1 MIKSINRLN
10 TTKPHAIGSLKSQL
24 HLRPS
29 YHELLKE
36 TLVEDENRP
45 SIEDVIDRKA
55 TRYRLNQYGSQWD
68 NKDSLGLLNQETMKR
83 KEELRKAE
91 TTASSSRITSRSSS
105 KSAFSTPDSPLTEY
119 EEYENDIQAS
129 FEEQDRQVREKRE
142 KLSPSIHEDLNK
154 ASSSSIPEGV
164 VVHSMT
170 SDDELPPLEPIE
182 ETATAKKGKD
192 NDDDDKQTTISD
204 TEIMEMHEKANEM
217 ELQNVENEE
226 VDDEQIFKNYLE
238 TIKWMWPVY
247 LSKNPGTMMDNI
259 ISKLHQFNVINAD
272 KYDEFKELLDEYNNA
287 STTER
292 KGIRTQLETYYKD
305 NVYNKYF
312 KQKPSSS
319 TQQ

>member
-29 YHELLKE
+29 YDELLKE

-105 KSAFSTPDSPLTEY
+105 KSAFSTPYSPLTEY
-119 EEYENDIQAS
+119 EEYENGIQAS

-192 NDDDDKQTTISD
+192 NDDDKQTTISD
-204 TEIMEMHEKANEM
+204 TELMEMHEKANEI

-226 VDDEQIFKNYLE
+226 VDDEEIFKN
-238 TIKWMWPVY
+238 I
-247 LSKNPGTMMDNI
+247 
-259 ISKLHQFNVINAD
+259 
-272 KYDEFKELLDEYNNA
+272 
-287 STTER
+287 
-292 KGIRTQLETYYKD
+292 
-305 NVYNKYF
+305 
-312 KQKPSSS
+312 
-319 TQQ
+319 

>member
-1 MIKSINRLN
+1 MIKSIHRLN
-10 TTKPHAIGSLKSQL
+10 TTKPLATGSLKSQL

-29 YHELLKE
+29 YDELLKE
-36 TLVEDENRP
+36 ILIEDENRP

-129 FEEQDRQVREKRE
+129 FEEQGRQVREKRE
-142 KLSPSIHEDLNK
+142 QLSPSMHEDLK
-154 ASSSSIPEGV
+154 TASSSSIPAAVE
-164 VVHSMT
+164 VHSMT
-170 SDDELPPLEPIE
+170 KDDDDELPPLEPIE

-192 NDDDDKQTTISD
+192 NDDEDDKQTTISS
-204 TEIMEMHEKANEM
+204 TEIMEMQEKATEL

-226 VDDEQIFKNYLE
+226 VDDEQNFK
-238 TIKWMWPVY
+238 
-247 LSKNPGTMMDNI
+247 KNN
-259 ISKLHQFNVINAD
+259 
-272 KYDEFKELLDEYNNA
+272 
-287 STTER
+287 
-292 KGIRTQLETYYKD
+292 
-305 NVYNKYF
+305 
-312 KQKPSSS
+312 
-319 TQQ
+319 

>member
-1 MIKSINRLN
+1 
-10 TTKPHAIGSLKSQL
+10 
-24 HLRPS
+24 
-29 YHELLKE
+29 
-36 TLVEDENRP
+36 
-45 SIEDVIDRKA
+45 
-55 TRYRLNQYGSQWD
+55 
-68 NKDSLGLLNQETMKR
+68 
-83 KEELRKAE
+83 
-91 TTASSSRITSRSSS
+91 
-105 KSAFSTPDSPLTEY
+105 
-119 EEYENDIQAS
+119 
-129 FEEQDRQVREKRE
+129 
-142 KLSPSIHEDLNK
+142 
-154 ASSSSIPEGV
+154 
-164 VVHSMT
+164 MT

-192 NDDDDKQTTISD
+192 NDDDKQTTISD

-259 ISKLHQFNVINAD
+259 ISKLHQFNVINAA

-319 TQQ
+319 TQQYKNL

>member
-1 MIKSINRLN
+1 
-10 TTKPHAIGSLKSQL
+10 
-24 HLRPS
+24 
-29 YHELLKE
+29 
-36 TLVEDENRP
+36 
-45 SIEDVIDRKA
+45 
-55 TRYRLNQYGSQWD
+55 
-68 NKDSLGLLNQETMKR
+68 MKR
-83 KEELRKAE
+83 KEELRKAD

-142 KLSPSIHEDLNK
+142 KLSPSMHEDLNK

-192 NDDDDKQTTISD
+192 NDDDDKQTTIST

-226 VDDEQIFKNYLE
+226 VDDEQIFKN
-238 TIKWMWPVY
+238 I
-247 LSKNPGTMMDNI
+247 
-259 ISKLHQFNVINAD
+259 
-272 KYDEFKELLDEYNNA
+272 
-287 STTER
+287 
-292 KGIRTQLETYYKD
+292 
-305 NVYNKYF
+305 
-312 KQKPSSS
+312 
-319 TQQ
+319 

>member
-1 MIKSINRLN
+1 MIYKHHLKNKIDKS
-10 TTKPHAIGSLKSQL
+10 
-24 HLRPS
+24 
-29 YHELLKE
+29 
-36 TLVEDENRP
+36 
-45 SIEDVIDRKA
+45 
-55 TRYRLNQYGSQWD
+55 
-68 NKDSLGLLNQETMKR
+68 
-83 KEELRKAE
+83 
-91 TTASSSRITSRSSS
+91 
-105 KSAFSTPDSPLTEY
+105 
-119 EEYENDIQAS
+119 
-129 FEEQDRQVREKRE
+129 EKKGK

-164 VVHSMT
+164 EVHSMT

-226 VDDEQIFKNYLE
+226 VDDEQIFKKYL
-238 TIKWMWPVY
+238 TSIKWMWPVY
-247 LSKNPGTMMDNI
+247 LSKTPGTMMDNI

-272 KYDEFKELLDEYNNA
+272 KYDEFKELLGEYNNA

-292 KGIRTQLETYYKD
+292 RGIRARLETYYKD
-305 NVYNKYF
+305 TVYNKYF